1 MKYVYNF
8 IKGDSNMETLIAN
21 KRTYKINFIPFE
33 DKCGLNEDGTYDV
46 IYRGKYI
53 ELHCEKEE
61 LLNARIYDD
70 SNNQISFFFCPFT
83 IFGKDLE
90 NVKKYFQE
98 KHGIR
103 EFQYFDSDKCY
114 VTF

>member
-1 MKYVYNF
+1 
-8 IKGDSNMETLIAN
+8 METLITN
-21 KRTYKINFIPFE
+21 KRTYKIKFIPFE

-53 ELHCEKEE
+53 ELHCEKE

-70 SNNQISFFFCPFT
+70 TKNRISFFFCPFT

-90 NVKKYFQE
+90 TVKKYFQE

-103 EFQYFDSDKCY
+103 EFQYFDPDKDEDCY
-114 VTF
+114 VKF